1 MTRLRAVR
9 LPNDPTGITERPVHL
24 VYDDPMLAERDRAG
38 RAVRR
43 LAEAM
48 IGREVTSEE
57 LAEIAGWADAAAARL
72 EPHEPIQRADDY
84 QARRY
89 TIAPPEDGDRLISFT
104 DRPISGPG
112 NPVANELV
120 LWRDGMTVRA
130 VATFGRLS
138 EASPGRVHGGITSAT
153 FDDVMGYVM
162 IVEATAAYTG
172 ELTVRYKAPMH
183 IGSPVYF
190 DAAVTDRAGKVWTIT
205 ATARAGS
212 PDGDIVSEAS
222 GKFVVVSPE
231 RLGVTT
237 ASPTP

>member
-1 MTRLRAVR
+1 VTGSATVR
-9 LPNDPTGITERPVHL
+9 IPTDPTGQSDRPVHL
-24 VYDDPMLAERDRAG
+24 VYEDPMLAARDRAG

-43 LAEAM
+43 LAEAL
-48 IGREVTSEE
+48 IGREVTATD
-57 LAEIAGWADAAAARL
+57 LAEITVLADRAADSL
-72 EPHEPIQRADDY
+72 ERHGTIQRPDDY

-112 NPVANELV
+112 NPAANELV
-120 LWRDGMTVRA
+120 IWRDGLVVRA

-138 EASPGRVHGGITSAT
+138 EASPGRVHGGITAAT

-172 ELTVRYKAPMH
+172 ELTVRYRAPMLLGVPIH
-183 IGSPVYF
+183 F
-190 DAAVTDRAGKVWTIT
+190 AAEVTERGTKVWTIG

-212 PDGDIVSEAS
+212 PDGDVVSEAS
-222 GKFVVVSPE
+222 GRFVVVSPE
-231 RLGVTT
+231 RLGVSGP
-237 ASPTP
+237 A